1 MENQPNGWL
10 QEKMKELN
18 GVKESLGRV
27 EEDLEDEINDI
38 FSSLEILLEERR
50 QTMLSQLRSRVGGKC
65 QRLGEN
71 CGDLSSGITTPQR
84 HSWRA

>member
-1 MENQPNGWL
+1 MEDQPNGWL
-10 QEKMKELN
+10 KEKMKELN

-71 CGDLSSGITTPQR
+71 CGDHSSGITTPQR